1 MFSQLLL
8 TVCADRVAID
18 TLPDDV
24 LLLIFH
30 FNRVSS
36 FDRLGLPW
44 RWDRLVHVCRRW
56 RSVVFSSPTF
66 LDLKLVCGPW
76 TRVEL
81 WPPLPIIIM
90 NKVTPESY
98 ELDAAIVHPNRVH
111 EINLHSLTSSQL
123 QRLAPAM
130 QEQFPALIH
139 LFLDSD
145 SDRISPAPTLP
156 DGFVGGSA
164 PRLQSLELRGIPFP
178 ALPKL
183 LLSTTDLVRLTLWRI
198 PHSGYASPEAIVT
211 GLAALANLK
220 SLTIE
225 LQSPRS
231 RPNRESRRPSAPTRT
246 ALPALT
252 HFEFHGVS
260 EYLEDLVARIDAPL
274 LDSICITFFHQLIFD
289 IPQLARFMRRTM
301 ARFQAI
307 NEPHVSFDDYGVR
320 IESLPPAQASG
331 GESVLRISCGEL
343 DWQLS
348 SLSQV
353 FPSFFPSIHTAE
365 HLYIYESRYLPSR
378 QDDVESMQ
386 WLEILRPFT
395 ALKNLYVSKKFVQ
408 YIVPPLQDLVEERVA
423 DVLPA
428 LESLLLE
435 GLQPSGPVQEAIGK
449 FASARQLQGHPVV
462 VSRWKRS

>member
-1 MFSQLLL
+1 M
-8 TVCADRVAID
+8 TID

-36 FDRLGLPW
+36 GRLDDADQLSLTW

-56 RSVVFSSPTF
+56 RSIVFASPNF

-76 TRVEL
+76 TPVEL

-90 NKVTPESY
+90 NKVMPEGY
-98 ELDAAIVHPNRVH
+98 EFDHFDAAIVHPDRVH

-123 QRLAPAM
+123 KRLASAM
-130 QEQFPALIH
+130 HEQFPALIH
-139 LFLDSD
+139 LLLDSD
-145 SDRISPAPTLP
+145 SGRRKPAPALP
-156 DGFVGGSA
+156 DGFLGGAA

-183 LLSTTDLVRLTLWRI
+183 LLSTTDLVRLTLWGI
-198 PHSGYASPEAIVT
+198 PPSGYNSPEAIAT

-225 LQSPRS
+225 FQSPQS
-231 RPNRESRRPSAPTRT
+231 RPDQESRRPPAPTRIV
-246 ALPALT
+246 LPVLT
-252 HFEFHGVS
+252 HFEFHGAS

-274 LDSICITFFHQLIFD
+274 LDSIFITFFHQLIFD
-289 IPQLARFMRRTM
+289 IPQLAQFMRRTM
-301 ARFQAI
+301 TRFQAI

-320 IESLPPAQASG
+320 IESLPPTQTTG

-348 SLSQV
+348 SLLQV
-353 FPSFFPSIHTAE
+353 LPSFFPSIHIAE
-365 HLYIYESRYLPSR
+365 HLYIYESRYLPSQW

-386 WLEILRPFT
+386 WLEIFQPFT

-408 YIVPPLQDLVEERVA
+408 CIVPPLQELVAERVA

-428 LESLLLE
+428 LERLFLE
-435 GLQPSGPVQEAIGK
+435 GLQPSGPVQKAIGN
-449 FASARQLQGHPVV
+449 FAAARQLVGHPVA
-462 VSRWKRS
+462 VSHWKRS